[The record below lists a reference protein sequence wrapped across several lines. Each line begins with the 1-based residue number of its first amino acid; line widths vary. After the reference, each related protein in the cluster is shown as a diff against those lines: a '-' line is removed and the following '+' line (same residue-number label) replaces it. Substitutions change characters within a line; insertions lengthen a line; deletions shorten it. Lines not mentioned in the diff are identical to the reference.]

1 MQIGQQ
7 EHQVQ
12 VVVDRT
18 VVDVIHVVAATA
30 NRNHAIVVEW
40 GAANAIAPRA
50 TVNSVSQV
58 H

>member
-30 NRNHAIVVEW
+30 NRPAIVVEW
-40 GAANAIAPRA
+40 RSANAIAPRA
-50 TVNSVSQV
+50 TANSVS
-58 H
+58 